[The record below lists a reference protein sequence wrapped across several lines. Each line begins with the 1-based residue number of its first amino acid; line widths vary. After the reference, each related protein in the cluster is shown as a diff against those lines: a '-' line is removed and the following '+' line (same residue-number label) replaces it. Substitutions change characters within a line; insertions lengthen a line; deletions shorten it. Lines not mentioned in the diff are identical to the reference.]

1 MISSESDITYD
12 NAYKPGGTLTAI
24 VGKWQ
29 ARISAKGTDTSG
41 LGRWSYCIISSN
53 KKNLVIVTAYKPIK
67 TQGPHT
73 AWSQQWILLREHQRD
88 PDPIK
93 CFYNDI
99 TKELQ
104 KWTTQGYDILLMIDA
119 NEDVSSSPGGMS
131 SVIASAGLFDLI
143 QARHQADRYPNTF
156 ARGTKCIDFIYGTEN
171 VKQHCVA
178 SGILPFGYGY
188 PSDHRAIFARIDI
201 SKILATEVHPSESCA
216 IRGLIAATPKEREK
230 FMEELDLHYQSQN
243 LYQRLQDLWAT
254 PHDE

>member
-1 MISSESDITYD
+1 
-12 NAYKPGGTLTAI
+12 
-24 VGKWQ
+24 
-29 ARISAKGTDTSG
+29 
-41 LGRWSYCIISSN
+41 
-53 KKNLVIVTAYKPIK
+53 
-67 TQGPHT
+67 
-73 AWSQQWILLREHQRD
+73 
-88 PDPIK
+88 
-93 CFYNDI
+93 
-99 TKELQ
+99 
-104 KWTTQGYDILLMIDA
+104 MIDA

-156 ARGTKCIDFIYGTEN
+156 ARGTKRIDFIYGTEN

-178 SGILPFGYGY
+178 SGILPFGYRY